1 MTDLVEIELLIL
13 GMLLIASIVSILVRR
28 VRIPYTVAL
37 VLVGLIL
44 SLRSP
49 VEIVLTSELILG
61 IFLPPLLFEAAFHLN
76 LSELRRNV
84 ITIAV
89 LAVPGVILTML
100 VVGGI
105 LVVGPGLSVGIALVF
120 GALIAAT
127 DPVSVV
133 AIFRRLG
140 APKQLEVLLEG
151 ESLFNDGTAV
161 VLFSIALGALGAA
174 EFNLPDGV
182 IEFFIVAGGGIA
194 IGFLFGWIVQQL
206 VGRIDDHLVETTLT
220 TLLAFGSYLIA
231 EQFHV
236 SGVLAVVTAGLINGN
251 IGQKGMSPTTRIVV
265 LNFWEYVAFLAN
277 SAIFLLIGLSLDLP
291 SLLSNWQLILWAILG
306 VLIARAFNIYGLSRL
321 GRTIPS
327 RWRHVMFWG
336 GLRGA
341 IALALALS
349 LPAQEDRQ
357 TVIALTFGVVLFTLL
372 AQGLSMNW
380 LVKKLRLVTRT
391 DEHVEYEL
399 RHARALAARSGY
411 EHIQRLYQDG
421 LISLHTWERVRPLL
435 RERADALADA
445 VQEALQSA
453 PGLEADEI
461 NTARREELRA
471 QRTMLADLRR
481 DGVIS
486 DETFEQLVTEVD
498 AALDMSQEAWAAG
511 LYELG
516 SPGEVRHLMMLVIQ
530 DRDLEAVSNALSLR
544 NIPSTRIKSSG
555 AFLAQRNHTLVVGLR
570 EGVLEQAV
578 AAVDGVAKERL
589 EYVSTFPGDQ
599 PIAEAQ
605 AVHVRGATIFVF
617 DVERFE
623 AI

>member
-1 MTDLVEIELLIL
+1 
-13 GMLLIASIVSILVRR
+13 MLLIASIVSIVVRR

-37 VLVGLIL
+37 VLVGVLL
-44 SLRSP
+44 SLRPP
-49 VEIVLTSELILG
+49 VEVVLTSELILG

-76 LSELRRNV
+76 LAELRRNV
-84 ITIAV
+84 VTIAI

-105 LVVGPGLSVGIALVF
+105 LVVGPGLAVGMALVF

-161 VLFSIALGALGAA
+161 VLFSIALAALGTAG
-174 EFNLPDGV
+174 FNLLDGV
-182 IEFFIVAGGGIA
+182 IEFFIVAGGGI
-194 IGFLFGWIVQQL
+194 IVGFLFGWIVQQL
-206 VGRIDDHLVETTLT
+206 TGRIDDHLVETTFT
-220 TLLAFGSYLIA
+220 TLLAFGSYLVA
-231 EQFHV
+231 EQFGV
-236 SGVLAVVTAGLINGN
+236 SGVLAVVTAGLVNGN

-265 LNFWEYVAFLAN
+265 LNFWEYIAFLAN

-306 VLIARAFNIYGLSRL
+306 VLIARAINIYGLSRL
-321 GRTIPS
+321 GRPIIP

-349 LPAQEDRQ
+349 LPPGSERQ
-357 TVIALTFGVVLFTLL
+357 AIIAMTFGVVLFTLL
-372 AQGLSMNW
+372 AQGLSMDW
-380 LVKKLRLVTRT
+380 LVKRLRLVTRT
-391 DEHVEYEL
+391 EENIEYEF
-399 RHARALAARSGY
+399 RRARALASRSGY
-411 EHIQRLYQDG
+411 EHMQRLYQDG
-421 LISLHTWERVRPLL
+421 LISLHTWERMRPVLK
-435 RERADALADA
+435 ERADALADA

-471 QRTMLADLRR
+471 RRTMLADLRR
-481 DGVIS
+481 DGVIA
-486 DETFEQLVTEVD
+486 DETYEQLVTEVD
-498 AALDMSQEAWAAG
+498 AALEMSEEAWAAG
-511 LYELG
+511 LYGLG
-516 SPGEVRHLMMLVIQ
+516 TPGEVRQLMTLVIQ

-544 NIPSTRIKSSG
+544 NIPSTRIKTSG
-555 AFLAQRNHTLVVGLR
+555 AFLAQRNHTLLVGLR
-570 EGVLEQAV
+570 EDMLEQAV
-578 AAVDGVAKERL
+578 AAVSGVAKERV
-589 EYVSTFPGDQ
+589 EYVSALPGDQ
-599 PIAEAQ
+599 PIGEAQ
-605 AVHVRGATIFVF
+605 AVHIRGATIFVF

-623 AI
+623 VI

>member
-1 MTDLVEIELLIL
+1 LTDLVEIELIIL
-13 GMLLIASIVSILVRR
+13 GMLLITSIVSIVVRR

-37 VLVGLIL
+37 VLVGVLL
-44 SLRSP
+44 SLRPP
-49 VEIVLTSELILG
+49 VEVVLTSELILG

-76 LSELRRNV
+76 LAELRRNV
-84 ITIAV
+84 VTIAI

-105 LVVGPGLSVGIALVF
+105 LIVGPGLAVGIALVF

-161 VLFSIALGALGAA
+161 VLFSIALAALGTA
-174 EFNLPDGV
+174 EFSLLDGV
-182 IEFFIVAGGGIA
+182 IEFFIVAGGGI
-194 IGFLFGWIVQQL
+194 IVGFLFGWVVQQL
-206 VGRIDDHLVETTLT
+206 TGRIDDHLVETTFT
-220 TLLAFGSYLIA
+220 TLLAFGSYLVA
-231 EQFHV
+231 EQFGV
-236 SGVLAVVTAGLINGN
+236 SGVLAVVTAGLVNGN
-251 IGQKGMSPTTRIVV
+251 LGQKGMSPTTRIVV

-306 VLIARAFNIYGLSRL
+306 VLIARAINIYGLSRL
-321 GRTIPS
+321 GRPILP

-349 LPAQEDRQ
+349 LPPGGERQ
-357 TVIALTFGVVLFTLL
+357 AIIAMTFGVVLFTLL
-372 AQGLSMNW
+372 AQGLSMDW
-380 LVKKLRLVTRT
+380 LVKRLRLVTRT
-391 DEHVEYEL
+391 EENIEYEL
-399 RHARALAARSGY
+399 RRARALAARSGY
-411 EHIQRLYQDG
+411 EHMQRLYQDG
-421 LISLHTWERVRPLL
+421 LISLPTWERMRPVLK
-435 RERADALADA
+435 ERADALADA

-471 QRTMLADLRR
+471 RRTMLADLRR
-481 DGVIS
+481 DGVIA
-486 DETFEQLVTEVD
+486 DETYEQLVTEVD
-498 AALDMSQEAWAAG
+498 AALEMSEEAWAAG
-511 LYELG
+511 LYG
-516 SPGEVRHLMMLVIQ
+516 IGTPGEVRQLMTLVIQ

-544 NIPSTRIKSSG
+544 NIPSTRIKTSG
-555 AFLAQRNHTLVVGLR
+555 AFLTQRNHTLLVGLR
-570 EGVLEQAV
+570 EDMLEQAV
-578 AAVDGVAKERL
+578 AAVNGVAKERV
-589 EYVSTFPGDQ
+589 EYISALPGDQ
-599 PIAEAQ
+599 PMGEAQ
-605 AVHVRGATIFVF
+605 AVHIRGATIFVF

-623 AI
+623 VI

>member
-1 MTDLVEIELLIL
+1 MTDLVEIELIIL
-13 GMLLIASIVSILVRR
+13 GMLLITSIVSIVVRR

-37 VLVGLIL
+37 VLVGVLL
-44 SLRSP
+44 SLRPP
-49 VEIVLTSELILG
+49 VEVVLTSELILG

-76 LSELRRNV
+76 LAELRRNV
-84 ITIAV
+84 VTIAI

-105 LVVGPGLSVGIALVF
+105 LIVGPGLAVGIALVF

-161 VLFSIALGALGAA
+161 VLFSIALAALGTA
-174 EFNLPDGV
+174 EFSLLDGV
-182 IEFFIVAGGGIA
+182 IEFFIVAGGGI
-194 IGFLFGWIVQQL
+194 IVGFLFGWVVQQL
-206 VGRIDDHLVETTLT
+206 TGRIDDHLVETTFT
-220 TLLAFGSYLIA
+220 TLLAFGSYLVA
-231 EQFHV
+231 EQFGV
-236 SGVLAVVTAGLINGN
+236 SGVLAVVTAGLVNGN
-251 IGQKGMSPTTRIVV
+251 LGQKGMSPTTRIVV

-306 VLIARAFNIYGLSRL
+306 VLIARAINIYGLSRL
-321 GRTIPS
+321 GRPILP

-349 LPAQEDRQ
+349 LPPGGERQ
-357 TVIALTFGVVLFTLL
+357 AIIAMTFGVVLFTLL
-372 AQGLSMNW
+372 AQGLSMDW
-380 LVKKLRLVTRT
+380 LVKRLRLVTRT
-391 DEHVEYEL
+391 EENIEYEL
-399 RHARALAARSGY
+399 RRARALAARSGY
-411 EHIQRLYQDG
+411 EHMQRLYQDG
-421 LISLHTWERVRPLL
+421 LISLPTWERMRPVLK
-435 RERADALADA
+435 ERADALADA

-471 QRTMLADLRR
+471 RRTMLADLRR
-481 DGVIS
+481 DGVIA
-486 DETFEQLVTEVD
+486 DETYEQLVTEVD
-498 AALDMSQEAWAAG
+498 AALEMSEEAWAAG
-511 LYELG
+511 LYG
-516 SPGEVRHLMMLVIQ
+516 IGTPGEVRQLMTLVIQ

-544 NIPSTRIKSSG
+544 NIPSTRIKTSG
-555 AFLAQRNHTLVVGLR
+555 AFLTQRNHTLLVGLR
-570 EGVLEQAV
+570 EDMLEQAV
-578 AAVDGVAKERL
+578 AAVNGVAKERV
-589 EYVSTFPGDQ
+589 EYISALPGDQ
-599 PIAEAQ
+599 PMGEAQ
-605 AVHVRGATIFVF
+605 AVHIRGATIFVF

-623 AI
+623 VI

>member
-1 MTDLVEIELLIL
+1 
-13 GMLLIASIVSILVRR
+13 MLLITSIVSIVVRR

-37 VLVGLIL
+37 VLVGVLL
-44 SLRSP
+44 SLRPP
-49 VEIVLTSELILG
+49 VEVVLTSELILG

-76 LSELRRNV
+76 LAELRRNV
-84 ITIAV
+84 VTIAI

-105 LVVGPGLSVGIALVF
+105 LIVGPGLAVGIALVF

-161 VLFSIALGALGAA
+161 VLFSIALAALGTA
-174 EFNLPDGV
+174 EFSLLDGV
-182 IEFFIVAGGGIA
+182 IEFFIVAGGGI
-194 IGFLFGWIVQQL
+194 IVGFLFGWVVQQL
-206 VGRIDDHLVETTLT
+206 TGRIDDHLVETTFT
-220 TLLAFGSYLIA
+220 TLLAFGSYLVA
-231 EQFHV
+231 EQFGV
-236 SGVLAVVTAGLINGN
+236 SGVLAVVTAGLVNGN
-251 IGQKGMSPTTRIVV
+251 LGQKGMSPTTRIVV

-306 VLIARAFNIYGLSRL
+306 VLIARAINIYGLSRL
-321 GRTIPS
+321 GRPILP

-349 LPAQEDRQ
+349 LPPGGERQ
-357 TVIALTFGVVLFTLL
+357 AIIAMTFGVVLFTLL
-372 AQGLSMNW
+372 AQGLSMDW
-380 LVKKLRLVTRT
+380 LVKRLRLVTRT
-391 DEHVEYEL
+391 EENIEYEL
-399 RHARALAARSGY
+399 RRARALAARSGY
-411 EHIQRLYQDG
+411 EHMQRLYQDG
-421 LISLHTWERVRPLL
+421 LISLPTWERMRPVLK
-435 RERADALADA
+435 ERADALADA

-471 QRTMLADLRR
+471 RRTMLADLRR
-481 DGVIS
+481 DGVIA
-486 DETFEQLVTEVD
+486 DETYEQLVTEVD
-498 AALDMSQEAWAAG
+498 AALEMSEEAWAAG
-511 LYELG
+511 LYG
-516 SPGEVRHLMMLVIQ
+516 IGTPGEVRQLMTLVIQ

-544 NIPSTRIKSSG
+544 NIPSTRIKTSG
-555 AFLAQRNHTLVVGLR
+555 AFLTQRNHTLLVGLR
-570 EGVLEQAV
+570 EDMLEQAV
-578 AAVDGVAKERL
+578 AAVNGVAKERV
-589 EYVSTFPGDQ
+589 EYISALPGDQ
-599 PIAEAQ
+599 PMGEAQ
-605 AVHVRGATIFVF
+605 AVHIRGATIFVF

-623 AI
+623 VI

>member
-1 MTDLVEIELLIL
+1 MTDLVEIELIVL
-13 GMLLIASIVSILVRR
+13 GMLLIASIVSIVVRR

-37 VLVGLIL
+37 VLVGVLL
-44 SLRSP
+44 SLRPP
-49 VEIVLTSELILG
+49 VEVVLTSELILG

-76 LSELRRNV
+76 LAELRRNV
-84 ITIAV
+84 VTIAI

-105 LVVGPGLSVGIALVF
+105 LVVGPGLAVGMALVF

-161 VLFSIALGALGAA
+161 VLFSIALAALGTAG
-174 EFNLPDGV
+174 FNLLDGV
-182 IEFFIVAGGGIA
+182 IEFFIVAGGGI
-194 IGFLFGWIVQQL
+194 IVGFLFGWIVQQL
-206 VGRIDDHLVETTLT
+206 TGRIDDHLVETTFT
-220 TLLAFGSYLIA
+220 TLLAFGSYLVA
-231 EQFHV
+231 EQFGV
-236 SGVLAVVTAGLINGN
+236 SGVLAVVTAGLVNGN

-265 LNFWEYVAFLAN
+265 LNFWEYIAFLAN

-306 VLIARAFNIYGLSRL
+306 VLIARAINIYGLSRL
-321 GRTIPS
+321 GRPIIP

-349 LPAQEDRQ
+349 LPPGSERQ
-357 TVIALTFGVVLFTLL
+357 AIIAMTFGVVLFTLL
-372 AQGLSMNW
+372 AQGLSMDW
-380 LVKKLRLVTRT
+380 LVKRLRLVTRT
-391 DEHVEYEL
+391 EENIEYEF
-399 RHARALAARSGY
+399 RRARALASRSGY
-411 EHIQRLYQDG
+411 EHMQRLYQDG
-421 LISLHTWERVRPLL
+421 LISLHTWERMRPVLK
-435 RERADALADA
+435 ERADALADA

-471 QRTMLADLRR
+471 RRTMLADLRR
-481 DGVIS
+481 DGVIA
-486 DETFEQLVTEVD
+486 DETYEQLVTEVD
-498 AALDMSQEAWAAG
+498 AALEMSEEAWAAG
-511 LYELG
+511 LYGLG
-516 SPGEVRHLMMLVIQ
+516 TPGEVRQLMTLVIQ

-544 NIPSTRIKSSG
+544 NIPSTRIKTSG
-555 AFLAQRNHTLVVGLR
+555 AFLAQRNHTLLVGLR
-570 EGVLEQAV
+570 EDMLEQAV
-578 AAVDGVAKERL
+578 AAVSGVAKERV
-589 EYVSTFPGDQ
+589 EYVSALPGDQ
-599 PIAEAQ
+599 PIGEAQ
-605 AVHVRGATIFVF
+605 AVHIRGATIFVF

-623 AI
+623 VI